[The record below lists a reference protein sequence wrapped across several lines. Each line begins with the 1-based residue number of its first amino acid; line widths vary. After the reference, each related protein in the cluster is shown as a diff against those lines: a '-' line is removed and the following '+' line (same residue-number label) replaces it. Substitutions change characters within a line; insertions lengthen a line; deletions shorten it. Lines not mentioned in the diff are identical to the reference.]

1 MSDAP
6 PRIAVVVPSHER
18 PLRLRWLLNALEEQ
32 TLDRGAFEV
41 VVAHDSEYGELVR
54 GHPVGAREVRVGP
67 SGPAA
72 KRNAGWRAA
81 EAELIAFTDDDC
93 RPPPD
98 WLERA
103 VAAAAARPGA
113 IVQGAT
119 RPDPDEIAL
128 VRAAHHR
135 TATID
140 PPTVEAQTCNIL
152 YPREVLE
159 RLGGFDESLGTIG
172 GEDLDLAHRARA
184 AGVPYEAAPEVLTF
198 HAVEVLGLRR
208 RLAFG
213 WRWRDLPSLV
223 RRHPELRRNA
233 TLGVFWKPRHAWLT
247 LALAGLAA
255 RRPALALPWA
265 AAALPSY
272 GPGARGRLRAVSEL
286 PGQAAI
292 DAVELA
298 ALASGSLRHRTLFL

>member
-1 MSDAP
+1 MS
-6 PRIAVVVPSHER
+6 PRVCVVVPSHAR

-32 TLDRGAFEV
+32 GLPREEFEV
-41 VVAHDSEYGELVR
+41 VVAHDSDYDFVG
-54 GHPVGAREVRVGP
+54 GHPVAPREIRLAP
-67 SGPAA
+67 CGPAA

-81 EAELIAFTDDDC
+81 TAPLVAFTDDDC
-93 RPPPD
+93 RPPED

-103 VAAAAARPGA
+103 LAACDAHPGA

-119 RPDPDEIAL
+119 RPDPDELGL

-135 TATID
+135 TVTID
-140 PPTVEAQTCNIL
+140 PPTVEAQTCNIV
-152 YPREVLE
+152 YPRAVLE
-159 RLGGFDESLGTIG
+159 RLGGFDEGLGTIG
-172 GEDLDLAHRARA
+172 GEDLDLAHRARR
-184 AGVPYEAAPEVLTF
+184 AGIPYEAAPEVVMF

-213 WRWRDLPSLV
+213 WRWRDLPAMV
-223 RRHPELRRNA
+223 ARHPELRREA

-247 LALAGLAA
+247 LAVAGLAT
-255 RRPALALPWA
+255 RRPLLSLPWA
-265 AAALPSY
+265 LAALPSY

-298 ALASGSLRHRTLFL
+298 ALATGSVRHRTLFL